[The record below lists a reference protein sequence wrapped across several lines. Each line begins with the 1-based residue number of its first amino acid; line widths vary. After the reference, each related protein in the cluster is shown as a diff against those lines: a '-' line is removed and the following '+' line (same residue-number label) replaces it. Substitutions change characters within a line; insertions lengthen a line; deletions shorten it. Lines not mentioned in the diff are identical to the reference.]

1 MITTAKIDIT
11 QDVAK
16 KIEELVE
23 KIIDEEFEEMKRR
36 VDFKR
41 QEVYKMAA
49 IEISRHMRAEIVGE
63 ELIFH
68 LANK

>member
-23 KIIDEEFEEMKRR
+23 KIVDEEFEEMKRR
-36 VDFKR
+36 VDLKR
-41 QEVYKMAA
+41 KEVYKMAA
-49 IEISRHMRAEIVGE
+49 VEISRQMRAEIVGE

-68 LANK
+68 LAK